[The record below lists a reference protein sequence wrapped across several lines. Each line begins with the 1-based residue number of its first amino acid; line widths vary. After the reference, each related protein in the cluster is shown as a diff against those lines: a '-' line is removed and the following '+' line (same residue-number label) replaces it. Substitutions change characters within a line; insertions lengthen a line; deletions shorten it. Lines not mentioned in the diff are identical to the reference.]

1 MSTTTLWLRNGVS
14 HGDTI
19 VLTSDVCTRV
29 GATVRVPIMS
39 PLAVVN
45 EDSPIEFVMPDVA
58 EYVIIAA
65 VAVDDEERIAFAEFS
80 RIN

>member
-1 MSTTTLWLRNGVS
+1 
-14 HGDTI
+14 
-19 VLTSDVCTRV
+19 
-29 GATVRVPIMS
+29 MS
-39 PLAVVN
+39 PLAVFN
-45 EDSPIEFVMPDVA
+45 EDSPIEFFMPDVA